1 MKSNRGNFIHAL
13 SLSLALVLSCQWSV
27 SLPASAAQNPAGPT
41 QLPSV
46 SPVPG
51 NSVQIPANAPSPAGT
66 GPVLPPS
73 IAPPQEKTTDIPANT
88 LTPNLAPITV
98 PSGFTLR
105 ELPGETPAQAQS
117 AEVLKSSPIRL
128 GALIQVA
135 SLKPLSLDARFNQ
148 PISLAEALSYTLEKS
163 LPIRISQESAFYQAT
178 QLAYYMTFFL
188 PAFSANYALA
198 NSGINGTTHTS
209 AQIFS
214 TKLSFPLF
222 AGGSYAYFT
231 MAQYFRTKG
240 WREAYQA
247 NVNDALLDAYNKY
260 TNLVLNHQLLRIRIK
275 SVELSEAQLKTNTA
289 QYQAGAGTKFA
300 IMQARTQLAA
310 DRQNLL
316 AQQVAT
322 RQAALLLS
330 YGLDMPLSINLVPTD
345 LDIAQRPLILSK
357 ATIQKLLNIAMQNR
371 PELREYEHFRLA
383 AAKDVQIGTANLYP
397 AASIFIAYTNSD
409 LTFTGNPNNVN
420 GVAVTQISLGGLNN
434 GAAGNTALGQTAAF
448 SPGSTSA
455 ASGNTNAGGPAG
467 QASTNTNRTN
477 TQSNPQATALGQNA
491 NISPGYNLTAT
502 AGANTGAATIVAAS
516 GGIPLANTQSGSLV
530 TSGAVAP
537 GIISPVSVNG
547 TSGSSNI
554 NGSSTS
560 SAGSAPGVFNTFQS
574 GFNLTWSLPNLGMN
588 SVANIVA
595 LRALSR
601 QALVQANQQSMIVQE
616 QVRTAYLNS
625 LSATNQIEQIGSQ
638 LDSATEALR
647 LAELRLHTGQGTNL
661 ELIRAQTDYV
671 NGLIVEAQSYI
682 AFQQAQ
688 AQLIHDL
695 GVININTLTQGYSP
709 ANQPFKR

>member
-1 MKSNRGNFIHAL
+1 MKSNQRNISFLL
-13 SLSLALVLSCQWSV
+13 SLSLSVVFSCQLHL

-51 NSVQIPANAPSPAGT
+51 NSVQVPANAPSPAGT

-73 IAPPQEKTTDIPANT
+73 IAPPQEKTTDIPANSAA
-88 LTPNLAPITV
+88 PNLAPITV
-98 PSGFTLR
+98 PTGFALR
-105 ELPGETPAQAQS
+105 ELPSETPAQAQS
-117 AEVLKSSPIRL
+117 AEVLKSSPIKL

-135 SLKPLSLDARFNQ
+135 SLRPLSLDARFNQ
-148 PISLAEALSYTLEKS
+148 PISLAETLSYTLEKS
-163 LPIRISQESAFYQAT
+163 LPIRISEESAFYQAT
-178 QLAYYMTFFL
+178 QLGYYMTFFL

-214 TKLSFPLF
+214 TRLSFPLF
-222 AGGSYAYFT
+222 AGGSYVYFT

-275 SVELSEAQLKTNTA
+275 SVELSEAQLKQNTT
-289 QYQAGAGTKFA
+289 QYQAGAGTTFA

-330 YGLDMPLSINLVPTD
+330 YALDMPLSINLVPTE
-345 LDIAQRPLILSK
+345 LNIAQRPLILSK

-409 LTFTGNPNNVN
+409 LTFTGNPKNVN

-448 SPGSTSA
+448 SPGSTST

-467 QASTNTNRTN
+467 QASTNTRSN
-477 TQSNPQATALGQNA
+477 TQSNSQATALGQNA

-554 NGSSTS
+554 NGSNTS

-588 SVANIVA
+588 SVANIVS

-601 QALVQANQQSMIVQE
+601 QALLQANQQSMIVQE

-647 LAELRLHTGQGTNL
+647 LAELRLNAGQGTNL

-671 NGLIVEAQSYI
+671 NGLIIEAQSYI

-695 GVININTLTQGYSP
+695 GVISINTLTQGYSP

>member
-1 MKSNRGNFIHAL
+1 MKSNQSNFSL
-13 SLSLALVLSCQWSV
+13 SLSFTLTLVLSCQLALS
-27 SLPASAAQNPAGPT
+27 SPATAAQNPAGPT
-41 QLPSV
+41 QLPSL
-46 SPVPG
+46 SPAPG
-51 NSVQIPANAPSPAGT
+51 GALQTPTNAPSPAGS

-88 LTPNLAPITV
+88 PVQSLTPITI
-98 PSGFTLR
+98 PTGFSLR

-117 AEVLKSSPIRL
+117 AEVLKSSPIKL

-148 PISLAEALSYTLEKS
+148 PISLGEALSYTLEKS
-163 LPIRISQESAFYQAT
+163 LPIRISEESAFYQTT

-214 TKLSFPLF
+214 TRLSFPLF
-222 AGGSYAYFT
+222 AGGSYCYFT
-231 MAQYFRTKG
+231 IAQFYRTKG

-247 NVNDALLDAYNKY
+247 NVNDALLDSYNKY

-275 SVELSEAQLKTNTA
+275 SVELSEAQLKQNTT
-289 QYQAGAGTKFA
+289 QYQAGSGTTFA
-300 IMQARTQLAA
+300 IMQARTQLAS

-330 YGLDMPLSINLVPTD
+330 YALDMPLSINLIPAD
-345 LDIAQRPLILSK
+345 LDIAQRPLIRSK
-357 ATIQKLLNIAMQNR
+357 ATILKLLNIAMQNR

-397 AASIFIAYTNSD
+397 AASVFIAYTNSD

-434 GAAGNTALGQTAAF
+434 GAAGNTALGQTASF
-448 SPGSTSA
+448 SPGSTST
-455 ASGNTNAGGPAG
+455 ASGSSNASSPAG
-467 QASTNTNRTN
+467 QSSSITTRANTT
-477 TQSNPQATALGQNA
+477 TTSVATALGQNA
-491 NISPGYNLTAT
+491 NISPGYSLSAT
-502 AGANTGAATIVAAS
+502 GGANTGAASVVAAS
-516 GGIPLANTQSGSLV
+516 GGTPLANTQSGSLV

-554 NGSSTS
+554 NGSNTS
-560 SAGSAPGVFNTFQS
+560 SAGSAPGIFNTFQS

-588 SVANIVA
+588 SAANIVA

-601 QALVQANQQSMIVQE
+601 QALLQANQQSMIVQE

-647 LAELRLHTGQGTNL
+647 LAELRLTAGQGTNL

-695 GVININTLTQGYSP
+695 GVINISTLTQGYSP
-709 ANQPFKR
+709 AEQPLKR